1 MFVFRVY
8 FSASSAFQNHSAPT
22 SSISI
27 SVSPWRFLYFSNL
40 TIHLNQLSCLQK
52 IFIFHAVSFVL
63 YHNFFCL
70 FVGANVHQLLFV
82 VFLNESCQFISS
94 ESLLMYLIQSCKNYA
109 FYTVVKTFIFSSLDR
124 CLLLRILWRV
134 FEFVII
140 STFLCIIHVVALL
153 HDPSYCFYGS
163 SFLFSALMWYLFFLP
178 WIIYN
183 LLVFSMGH
191 VTHST

>member
-1 MFVFRVY
+1 MQYRL
-8 FSASSAFQNHSAPT
+8 FST
-22 SSISI
+22 RI
-27 SVSPWRFLYFSNL
+27 
-40 TIHLNQLSCLQK
+40 
-52 IFIFHAVSFVL
+52 
-63 YHNFFCL
+63 FFCL

-82 VFLNESCQFISS
+82 VFLNESCQFISR
-94 ESLLMYLIQSCKNYA
+94 ECLLMYLIQSCRKYA

-191 VTHST
+191 VTHSTWCILPLSDKRDKLVPGGCDGSSEVVHSLLKNAT